1 MLFSGKIQPKLAS
14 KSDVYIMA
22 HGKMSAALFPL
33 LLSSSS
39 SSPRDE
45 CMRLCVEKE
54 RPPENILIWYYSIR
68 ATTDFINLQTSM
80 MFVIQPHSFKG
91 GRKPIT

>member
-1 MLFSGKIQPKLAS
+1 MLFSGKIQPKLTS

-45 CMRLCVEKE
+45 CMRGKG
-54 RPPENILIWYYSIR
+54 
-68 ATTDFINLQTSM
+68 ATTRGHSYMVPFLQS
-80 MFVIQPHSFKG
+80 HG
-91 GRKPIT
+91 GFLPAASNDICCSVS